1 MIQVETSGKALFAAA
16 GVVVGAVGFSLYQR
30 LSNAAPPAVVASP
43 VVEATPVPLPQVA
56 PGQLAFSDEFS
67 GTSLDAS
74 KWLDSYPDGART
86 HSNNEQQYY
95 APEGVTFRDGK
106 MIFTAKREQRG
117 GMPYTSGM
125 VSSYGKFS
133 QKYGRFE
140 LRARFPKGKGLWPAF
155 WLLPVTKNWT
165 YEIDILEILGHDLKT
180 VYFTNHWRN
189 ESGKVVNAQGVLRGI
204 DLSAD
209 FHTYTLDWTEKAL
222 IWSVDGV
229 ERHRTTEHVP
239 QEPMY
244 VLANLAVGGNWPG
257 FPDGST
263 PFPSSME
270 LDYIRVYA
278 PKP

>member
-16 GVVVGAVGFSLYQR
+16 GVVVGAVGYAAYLR
-30 LSNAAPPAVVASP
+30 LPSPAPVAVTVATTPPPALAK
-43 VVEATPVPLPQVA
+43 
-56 PGQLAFSDEFS
+56 GQLTFSDEFS

-74 KWLDSYPDGART
+74 KWLDSYPNGART

-106 MIFTAKREQRG
+106 MLFTAKREKRG

-155 WLLPVTKNWT
+155 WLLPTTTKWPP
-165 YEIDILEILGHDLKT
+165 EVDILEILGHDLTT
-180 VYFTNHWRN
+180 VHFTNHWRSSAGQHRN
-189 ESGKVVNAQGVLRGI
+189 ETHRFQGV
-204 DLSAD
+204 DFSAD
-209 FHTYTLDWTEKAL
+209 FHTFTLDWTPTAL
-222 IWSVDGV
+222 VWSVDGV
-229 ERHRTTEHVP
+229 ERHRTSENVP

-244 VLANLAVGGNWPG
+244 VIANLAVGGDWPG
-257 FPDGST
+257 FPDATT
-263 PFPSSME
+263 PFPSTME

-278 PKP
+278 P